1 MYVLFFII
9 QLLLSHVALKS
20 AKAELLHF
28 QEMSK
33 KLQNSVVA
41 AQKELEVSHREL
53 ELEKKTVTKLEVSLE
68 QMEDVKSQ
76 LESVSL
82 EVTKTYQQ
90 LTDRDDVIDKLNEEM
105 KYLRITKGEITAELQ
120 ARIAELEAEKKKL
133 KEVL

>member
-1 MYVLFFII
+1 M

-41 AQKELEVSHREL
+41 TQRELEVSHKEL
-53 ELEKKTVTKLEVSLE
+53 EVEKGTVTKLESSLK

-76 LESVSL
+76 LESTSH

-90 LTDRDDVIDKLNEEM
+90 LIDREDVIKDLKEEM
-105 KYLRITKGEITAELQ
+105 NCLRVSKENVDAELKTRTAELGMEKN
-120 ARIAELEAEKKKL
+120 RI